1 MSLTPWTT
9 SLWTVCLLA
18 MTAIAGES
26 RSPQTG
32 TTPSEAAPDDVS
44 VKIERQ
50 GDEVRVDKAADGVT
64 LHVHSPS
71 GIGKATVKR
80 TGDAWPEHVSLRLYL
95 KGLES
100 LRIISGRTTLEIAVS
115 SHEANSVQLSLR
127 TKRGGEKS
135 LDKSSPYWTEVKR
148 EPVSEKGPPAD
159 GCFVVPVPAE
169 LFKDNPRELRLE
181 WIDFYR
187 C

>member
-1 MSLTPWTT
+1 MPLTPCTS
-9 SLWTVCLLA
+9 SLWISFLLA
-18 MTAIAGES
+18 LTVVAGES
-26 RSPQTG
+26 QSPQSGASPPG
-32 TTPSEAAPDDVS
+32 TSPNDVS

-50 GDEVRVDKAADGVT
+50 GDEVRVEKAADGVT

-80 TGDAWPEHVSLRLYL
+80 SGDAWPEHVSLRLYL

-100 LRIISGRTTLEIAVS
+100 LRIVSGRATLEIAVS
-115 SHEANSVQLSLR
+115 SHEANSVRLTLR
-127 TKRGGEKS
+127 TKRGGEKTI
-135 LDKSSPYWTEVKR
+135 DKTSPYWTEVKR
-148 EPVSEKGPPAD
+148 EPAAEKSPPSD
-159 GCFVVPVPAE
+159 GCFVVPMPAE
-169 LFKDNPRELRLE
+169 LLKNNPRELRME